1 MAATASRLHPGSG
14 ALSTPRNTAGRSLPS
29 LGASGGVSGSPTPS
43 VASAG
48 NSGAIVLLDQ
58 AAKQRLDAALWSA
71 AASGNT
77 PLVTRMLQAGASGD
91 AERDGF
97 PAVCV
102 ATVGGHTECVMALVT
117 AGADPNSTVQAVGPV
132 FGATSM
138 YLAAHSGH
146 GNIARILIDAS
157 CDIEIPLPANNCSP
171 LYMAAETGHAEIVRS
186 LIAAGAE
193 LNRRNAGGA
202 SAACIAAKNGRT
214 EALAVLAK
222 AGADLDTTMD
232 NGTAPAHLAAMAGQS
247 EALVALH
254 TLGADMNKIT
264 VVGGHEKS
272 PLALAAHYGHTNAVG
287 SLRECLSVR
296 WNSL

>member
-1 MAATASRLHPGSG
+1 MAATASRLHSSG
-14 ALSTPRNTAGRSLPS
+14 QLSTPRNTAGRSLPT
-29 LGASGGVSGSPTPS
+29 LGASGAIGSPRPP
-43 VASAG
+43 VAAAE
-48 NSGAIVLLDQ
+48 GAIVLLDE

-77 PLVTRMLQAGASGD
+77 PLVKRMLQAGGSGD

-102 ATVGGHTECVMALVT
+102 STVGGHTECVMALVN
-117 AGADPNSTVQAVGPV
+117 AGADPNAVVQAPGAV
-132 FGATSM
+132 FGASPM

-146 GNIARILIDAS
+146 ANIARVLIDIDC
-157 CDIEIPLPANNCSP
+157 CDIEASLPANNCSP

-186 LIAAGAE
+186 LVAAGAD
-193 LNRRNAGGA
+193 LDKRNAGGA

-214 EALAVLAK
+214 EALVVLAQ
-222 AGADLDTTMD
+222 AGADLNAAMD

-254 TLGADMNKIT
+254 TLGADMNKVTMI
-264 VVGGHEKS
+264 GRHEKS
-272 PLALAAHYGHTNAVG
+272 PLALA
-287 SLRECLSVR
+287 VR
-296 WNSL
+296 FHIKLMIFL